1 LNQEDDRAGRQLEI
15 IQPGLF
21 RSCAQKSSPLL
32 IMEKEVIRTFIA
44 VDIPEDVRESL
55 GQVSTRLQEQL
66 GDTPVRWVDFKK
78 IHLTLKF
85 LGDVSKENLGMVQK
99 ILSSEVSKHQAM
111 EIGIGRVGAF
121 PKIRHPRV
129 IWVGVEAPT
138 ELYDLR
144 RGIEDGVARLGYN
157 YDKYEFTPHL
167 TLGRVS
173 RKASARDVRKVGKV
187 LHEFKVG
194 FIGVARIQAV
204 HLYRSDLQPEGAV
217 YTRLFSAQLTEDNG
231 QVVV

>member
-1 LNQEDDRAGRQLEI
+1 
-15 IQPGLF
+15 
-21 RSCAQKSSPLL
+21 
-32 IMEKEVIRTFIA
+32 MTTEVIRTFIA

-55 GQVSTRLQEQL
+55 GQISSRLQEQL
-66 GDTPVRWVDFKK
+66 PETPVRWVNHQK

-85 LGDVSKENLGMVQK
+85 LGDVSQENLGMVKK
-99 ILSSEVSKHQAM
+99 ILASEVSKHQAM
-111 EIGIGRVGAF
+111 EIGIGRLGAF

-129 IWVGVEAPT
+129 IWVGVEAPS

-157 YDKYEFTPHL
+157 YDKYDFTPHL

-173 RKASARDVRKVGKV
+173 RKASASDVRRVGKV
-187 LHEFKVG
+187 LHDFNVG

-217 YTRLFSAQLTEDNG
+217 YTRLYSASLTEDEG